1 MVMSNAKIDKKKFC
15 IAQTD
20 YKHFQREYEKLQLKM
35 FTHAMNFF
43 SKNTRITNININ

>member
-1 MVMSNAKIDKKKFC
+1 MPKIDKESFC

-20 YKHFQREYEKLQLKM
+20 YKHFQNKKLQLKM

-43 SKNTRITNININ
+43 KKTHVLQI